1 MSLFRIMGID
11 YGEVRV
17 GIALSDPLQ
26 IISRP
31 YKVLKNSDDS
41 LFIELN
47 EIIKSENVGKIIL
60 GLPLNL
66 EGKDSQKTL
75 EVRKFAEELQ
85 KKVPVPVEFFDERYT
100 TVEANEVLKSMGIN
114 IRESRKVIDK
124 IAASLIL
131 KSFLENIK

>member
-1 MSLFRIMGID
+1 M
-11 YGEVRV
+11 
-17 GIALSDPLQ
+17 SDPLQ

-31 YKVLKNSDDS
+31 YKVLTNSDDS
-41 LFIELN
+41 LFVELN
-47 EIIKSENVGKIIL
+47 EIIKLENVGKIIL

-75 EVRKFAEELQ
+75 EVRKFAEELE

-100 TVEANEVLKSMGIN
+100 TVEANEALKNMGKDP
-114 IRESRKVIDK
+114 RESRKVIDK

-131 KSFLENIK
+131 RSYLENKK

>member
-11 YGEVRV
+11 YGEVRI

-31 YKVLKNSDDS
+31 YKVLTNSDDS
-41 LFIELN
+41 LFVELN
-47 EIIKSENVGKIIL
+47 EIIKLENVGKIIL

-75 EVRKFAEELQ
+75 EVRKFAEELE

-100 TVEANEVLKSMGIN
+100 TVEANEALKNMGKDP
-114 IRESRKVIDK
+114 RESRKVIDK

-131 KSFLENIK
+131 RSYLENKK

>member
-1 MSLFRIMGID
+1 MGID

-31 YKVLKNSDDS
+31 YKVLANSADS
-41 LFIELN
+41 LFTELN
-47 EIIKSENVGKIIL
+47 EIIKSEDVGRIVL

-85 KKVPVPVEFFDERYT
+85 KKVPVPVEFYDERFT
-100 TVEANEVLKSMGIN
+100 TAEANEVLKNMGKN
-114 IRESRKVIDK
+114 IKESREVIDK

-131 KSFLENIK
+131 KSYLENIK

>member
-31 YKVLKNSDDS
+31 YKVLANSADS
-41 LFIELN
+41 LFTELN
-47 EIIKSENVGKIIL
+47 EIIKSEDVGRIVL

-85 KKVPVPVEFFDERYT
+85 KKVPVPVEFYDERFT
-100 TVEANEVLKSMGIN
+100 TAEANEVLKNMGKN
-114 IRESRKVIDK
+114 IKESREVIDK

-131 KSFLENIK
+131 KSYLENIK